1 MIRKYGPAKR
11 HSMAGHVGNG
21 HRGLDDRLTK
31 EVQKE
36 LGLLA
41 LPFEQSFMDRLGF
54 A

>member
-1 MIRKYGPAKR
+1 MLYGSAKYY
-11 HSMAGHVGNG
+11 SMAGDAGNG

-31 EVQKE
+31 EVQTE

-41 LPFEQSFMDRLGF
+41 LSFEQSFMDRLGS